1 MSILLQPAIQQ
12 LAHVVAAAPTATAT
26 AASISSTVPST
37 STSGSGSI
45 LDSIKPLLTLV
56 IFFAVA
62 FAVIFWLALVYW
74 TWRDV
79 RARTQDT
86 ILQIT
91 ATVLVA
97 VFNVGGLFIY
107 LIVRPRQTLAEL
119 YERQLEEESL
129 LAEMTERQT
138 CPTCHYR
145 VEHDFQAC
153 PSCGTKLRRPCPRCE
168 HLLELKWN
176 VCPYCGYGG
185 GAMDSR
191 APSRQSRRALNDRA
205 AGNRRPPA
213 MPPAT
218 GLADLRPTVCFSFSK
233 PW

>member
-1 MSILLQPAIQQ
+1 VSSLLLLQQGISHAVQS
-12 LAHVVAAAPTATAT
+12 VAAATPSATVAATATAT
-26 AASISSTVPST
+26 NAPITTSSPS
-37 STSGSGSI
+37 SGGGLSGLSG
-45 LDSIKPLLTLV
+45 LLFIV
-56 IFFAVA
+56 VFFFAA
-62 FAVIFWLALVYW
+62 FVVIFWVALIFW

-79 RARTQDT
+79 RSRTQDT
-86 ILQIT
+86 ILQVT
-91 ATVLVA
+91 ATLLVA
-97 VFNVGGLFIY
+97 VFNLGGLFIY

-145 VEHDFQAC
+145 VDNEFQVC

-185 GAMDSR
+185 GAMDGGSR
-191 APSRQSRRALNDRA
+191 APSRQGVRMER
-205 AGNRRPPA
+205 
-213 MPPAT
+213 
-218 GLADLRPTVCFSFSK
+218 
-233 PW
+233 

>member
-1 MSILLQPAIQQ
+1 VNSFLLLQHGLQQ
-12 LAHVVAAAPTATAT
+12 VVHAAASLAPAAGTPTSVPSPTATSPILAPT
-26 AASISSTVPST
+26 TTQSSS
-37 STSGSGSI
+37 
-45 LDSIKPLLTLV
+45 PLSSLTGLLFIV
-56 IFFAVA
+56 VFFFAA
-62 FAVIFWLALVYW
+62 FVVIFWVALVFW

-79 RARTQDT
+79 RSRTQDT

-91 ATVLVA
+91 ATLLVA
-97 VFNVGGLFIY
+97 VFNLGGLFIY

-145 VEHDFQAC
+145 VEGDFQVC

-185 GAMDSR
+185 GAMDGGR
-191 APSRQSRRALNDRA
+191 APSRQGVRMER
-205 AGNRRPPA
+205 
-213 MPPAT
+213 
-218 GLADLRPTVCFSFSK
+218 
-233 PW
+233 

>member
-1 MSILLQPAIQQ
+1 MLLQPAIHQFIN
-12 LAHVVAAAPTATAT
+12 VVAAGPTATAT
-26 AASISSTVPST
+26 ATAAAIAPSVPASSTSSSP
-37 STSGSGSI
+37 SI
-45 LDSIKPLLTLV
+45 LDSVKPLLTLV

-79 RARTQDT
+79 RARTQDS
-86 ILQIT
+86 ILQIS

-107 LIVRPRQTLAEL
+107 LIIRPRQTLAEL

-145 VEHDFQAC
+145 VEHDFQVC

-176 VCPYCGYGG
+176 VCPFCGYGG
-185 GAMDSR
+185 GTMDSR
-191 APSRQSRRALNDRA
+191 TPSRAPARAER
-205 AGNRRPPA
+205 
-213 MPPAT
+213 
-218 GLADLRPTVCFSFSK
+218 
-233 PW
+233 

>member
-1 MSILLQPAIQQ
+1 MVLERLSQSTL
-12 LAHVVAAAPTATAT
+12 AAAATPSPSATTAAVTATG
-26 AASISSTVPST
+26 SSS
-37 STSGSGSI
+37 SLSSLSG
-45 LDSIKPLLTLV
+45 LLTIVVFFFAAFLV
-56 IFFAVA
+56 IFWVS
-62 FAVIFWLALVYW
+62 LVFW

-79 RARTQDT
+79 RSRTQDV
-86 ILQIT
+86 IVQVT

-97 VFNVGGLFIY
+97 VFNIGGLFIY

-145 VEHDFQAC
+145 VEGDFQIC

-185 GAMDSR
+185 GSLEGGGRSPARQPAR
-191 APSRQSRRALNDRA
+191 AER
-205 AGNRRPPA
+205 
-213 MPPAT
+213 
-218 GLADLRPTVCFSFSK
+218 
-233 PW
+233 

>member
-1 MSILLQPAIQQ
+1 MSILVLHNVHDIIRDI
-12 LAHVVAAAPTATAT
+12 VAATTPVAT
-26 AASISSTVPST
+26 AAATTAASTPDTTAASGGGSSSISRL
-37 STSGSGSI
+37 G
-45 LDSIKPLLTLV
+45 PLVYLV
-56 IFFAVA
+56 VAFFAA
-62 FAVIFWLALVYW
+62 FVMIFWVSLVFW

-79 RARTQDT
+79 RSRTQDV

-91 ATVLVA
+91 ATLLVA
-97 VFNVGGLFIY
+97 IFSLGGLFIY

-145 VEHDFQAC
+145 VENEFQVC

-176 VCPYCGYGG
+176 VCPFCGYGG
-185 GAMDSR
+185 GAMD
-191 APSRQSRRALNDRA
+191 
-205 AGNRRPPA
+205 GGRPPA
-213 MPPAT
+213 RQGAR
-218 GLADLRPTVCFSFSK
+218 AER
-233 PW
+233 

>member
-1 MSILLQPAIQQ
+1 VDNVLQPAISQIDRALSSA
-12 LAHVVAAAPTATAT
+12 LATPAASPSPTAATAT
-26 AASISSTVPST
+26 TQAAS
-37 STSGSGSI
+37 SGGLGS
-45 LDSIKPLLTLV
+45 LGGLLFIV
-56 IFFAVA
+56 VFFFAA
-62 FAVIFWLALVYW
+62 FVVIFWVALIFW

-79 RARTQDT
+79 RSRTQDT

-91 ATVLVA
+91 ATLLVA
-97 VFNVGGLFIY
+97 VFNLGGLFIY

-145 VEHDFQAC
+145 VEGDFQVC

-185 GAMDSR
+185 GAMDGGG
-191 APSRQSRRALNDRA
+191 RA
-205 AGNRRPPA
+205 AQRQGARMER
-213 MPPAT
+213 
-218 GLADLRPTVCFSFSK
+218 
-233 PW
+233 

>member
-1 MSILLQPAIQQ
+1 VRILLQHPLHQ
-12 LAHVVAAAPTATAT
+12 VVAAATPTVTQAQAT
-26 AASISSTVPST
+26 AADVSSS
-37 STSGSGSI
+37 SSSSSSSGGLGSFAG
-45 LDSIKPLLTLV
+45 LLG
-56 IFFAVA
+56 IVA
-62 FAVIFWLALVYW
+62 FFFVAFVVIFWVSLVFW

-79 RARTQDT
+79 RSRTQDV

-97 VFNVGGLFIY
+97 VFNIGGLFIY
-107 LIVRPRQTLAEL
+107 MIVRPRQTLAEL

-145 VEHDFQAC
+145 VEGDFQLC
-153 PSCGTKLRRPCPRCE
+153 PSCGTKLRRPCPRCD

-185 GAMDSR
+185 GAMEQGGGR
-191 APSRQSRRALNDRA
+191 TAARQGARMER
-205 AGNRRPPA
+205 
-213 MPPAT
+213 
-218 GLADLRPTVCFSFSK
+218 
-233 PW
+233 